1 MRECGFTNF
10 PAYQWFLVLAP
21 AGTPTTVIDKLNA
34 AINYGLKS
42 PDIQAQL
49 GKLGTEPR
57 IRSQQDLVKFMA
69 EEAQQW
75 AKMASSAEIKLE

>member
-1 MRECGFTNF
+1 
-10 PAYQWFLVLAP
+10 
-21 AGTPTTVIDKLNA
+21 VIDKLNA

-75 AKMASSAEIKLE
+75 AKMVSSAEIKLE